1 MKIYIFVILLVT
13 SVCDLF
19 AQPEPL
25 WVRTFNGSS
34 NSNDKAFKMITDASG
49 NIYVLGTTYNSQT
62 KDDIFLAKYNNAG
75 ALMWQKFY
83 YGDVDA
89 DDSPVDLDL
98 DAQGNIYIAVNNYD
112 FDSRNRIV
120 VIKHSS
126 LGTLLW
132 KRHIE
137 GDHLFHDELHR
148 TANCLEV
155 TSDGTFY
162 VAGRWKLTNGL
173 DSFYGLC
180 AYKGNSSG
188 IVIDSLI
195 QAFGTDYDSFTSTN
209 YYDITTDNSGNV
221 YAVGSRNNNIYLKK
235 IDQNFDSVWVKTYN
249 GAGNG
254 VDAGLKVIVD
264 NNFYTHI
271 GGYVSGVNGKDF
283 IVIKYD
289 NGGTQLWARTYNGP
303 ANGEDILSDFIVTG
317 DGTVYMTGKVS
328 GGSSGYDIGTSRI
341 TSTGNLTWTNL
352 YNGSGNGN
360 DFGSSIAF
368 DNSGALYVA
377 GTSNEGSNGT
387 DYIVIKYSTL
397 FANQH
402 WAAKYSLS
410 TTDTLTS
417 MMLDN
422 SFNVYVCGHHK
433 RFLNSDTDMGLYK
446 LGSTIGIQPLGSE
459 IPEKFELS
467 QNYPNPFN
475 PTTNIKLQIP
485 ESGLVKLVVFDVT
498 GRVVAELVNETLN
511 AGEYKVDFNASALTS
526 GVYFYKLTAA
536 GFTDTKRMVLVK

>member
-1 MKIYIFVILLVT
+1 
-13 SVCDLF
+13 
-19 AQPEPL
+19 
-25 WVRTFNGSS
+25 
-34 NSNDKAFKMITDASG
+34 
-49 NIYVLGTTYNSQT
+49 
-62 KDDIFLAKYNNAG
+62 
-75 ALMWQKFY
+75 
-83 YGDVDA
+83 
-89 DDSPVDLDL
+89 
-98 DAQGNIYIAVNNYD
+98 
-112 FDSRNRIV
+112 
-120 VIKHSS
+120 
-126 LGTLLW
+126 
-132 KRHIE
+132 
-137 GDHLFHDELHR
+137 
-148 TANCLEV
+148 
-155 TSDGTFY
+155 
-162 VAGRWKLTNGL
+162 
-173 DSFYGLC
+173 
-180 AYKGNSSG
+180 
-188 IVIDSLI
+188 
-195 QAFGTDYDSFTSTN
+195 
-209 YYDITTDNSGNV
+209 
-221 YAVGSRNNNIYLKK
+221 
-235 IDQNFDSVWVKTYN
+235 
-249 GAGNG
+249 
-254 VDAGLKVIVD
+254 
-264 NNFYTHI
+264 
-271 GGYVSGVNGKDF
+271 
-283 IVIKYD
+283 
-289 NGGTQLWARTYNGP
+289 
-303 ANGEDILSDFIVTG
+303 
-317 DGTVYMTGKVS
+317 MTGKVS
-328 GGSSGYDIGTSRI
+328 GGSTGYDIGTSRI